1 MQFIAVEDIGKIVAG
16 IFNDPT
22 KFRAQSI
29 EIAGDSVT
37 GAELAEKFSRTAARP
52 IVYHRFADS
61 LLAEN
66 AFLGS
71 LAKLVDLGRL
81 AGNANIASLRT
92 EFLGLLTM
100 DEWLLGAG
108 KPALL
113 AAIQANGG
121 EVALR

>member
-16 IFNDPT
+16 IFANPA
-22 KFRAQSI
+22 KFGAQTI

-37 GAELAEKFSRTAARP
+37 GDELAEKFSRTAARP

-61 LLAEN
+61 LLAGN
-66 AFLGS
+66 DFLSG
-71 LAKLVDLGRL
+71 LARLVDLGRL
-81 AGNANIASLRT
+81 AGNADIASLQI
-92 EFLGLLTM
+92 EFPGLLTM
-100 DEWLLGAG
+100 DEWLAGAG

-113 AAIQANGG
+113 AAIQASGG